1 MWFIDILLYNPLLHS
16 VLLSFQKM
24 VVYDPL
30 KRITAKQ
37 ALDLPYFDEIKLIKP
52 SLEFKVKPKKAVEVM
67 ASLDVSIY

>member
-1 MWFIDILLYNPLLHS
+1 
-16 VLLSFQKM
+16 M

-52 SLEFKVKPKKAVEVM
+52 SLEFKVKPKKAVEVLS
-67 ASLDVSIY
+67 SLDVSVY